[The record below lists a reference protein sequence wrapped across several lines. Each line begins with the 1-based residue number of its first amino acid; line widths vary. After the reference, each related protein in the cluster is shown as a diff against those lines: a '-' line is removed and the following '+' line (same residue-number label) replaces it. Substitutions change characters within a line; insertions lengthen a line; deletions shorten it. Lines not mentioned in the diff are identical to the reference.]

1 MDFRLAT
8 DQDLDLLAQWNH
20 RLIQDEGH
28 RNPMSVAQLRDRMKG
43 WLAGEYQAVLFSQGG
58 EPVAY
63 ALYRESLTGIYLRQF
78 YVRQSKRRSGAG
90 RMAFELLR
98 TKIWPL
104 GKRLTVEV
112 LTANKAAVSFWRSV
126 GYEDYCLTLEILVN

>member
-63 ALYRESLTGIYLRQF
+63 ALYRESLTEIYLRQF

-126 GYEDYCLTLEILVN
+126 GYEDYCLTLEILAN